1 MEAFALGCG
10 SVEDDDLDDDDDDDL
25 DYAFRVCLSGNKTS

>member
-25 DYAFRVCLSGNKTS
+25 DATTT